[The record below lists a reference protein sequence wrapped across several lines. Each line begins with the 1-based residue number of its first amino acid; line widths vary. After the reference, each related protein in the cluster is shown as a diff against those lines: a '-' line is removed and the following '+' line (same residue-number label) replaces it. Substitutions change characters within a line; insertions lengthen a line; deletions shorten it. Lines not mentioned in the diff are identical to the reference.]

1 LNFGSNGLLS
11 LTASLS
17 KIVIVGNKPDD
28 GSMGLGLTS
37 AHAERSRAGIAAVQ
51 KRMNFIEF
59 PIR

>member
-1 LNFGSNGLLS
+1 LLS

-37 AHAERSRAGIAAVQ
+37 AHAERSRAGIAAAQ